1 MEYLMARLSLQV
13 NHAAGGNSV
22 IGEYLRYHEQ
32 PEADINDV
40 SKLMGVKQVNNRGK

>member
-1 MEYLMARLSLQV
+1 MARLCLLI
-13 NHAAGGNSV
+13 NHAAGGDAE
-22 IGEYLRYHEQ
+22 IGAYLRYHEQ